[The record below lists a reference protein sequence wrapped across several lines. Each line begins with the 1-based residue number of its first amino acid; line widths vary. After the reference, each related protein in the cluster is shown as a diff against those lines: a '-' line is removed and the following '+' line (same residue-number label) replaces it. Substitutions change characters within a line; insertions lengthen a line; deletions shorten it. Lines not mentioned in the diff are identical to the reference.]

1 MEVDV
6 LRGAWFLRRAAVPL
20 VFRERAP
27 WLAADTE
34 ADGAAG
40 RREAGAMSAVEV
52 DAAEAAFISLM
63 LRRHGDLR
71 SIVLPSLPETA
82 LSEPLATRNA
92 LALPPPVTAAEA
104 TAWRREI
111 WRSVRRADR
120 PPHWRSP
127 STAAAMAAAPEPHS
141 AVAAANANANPRLVP
156 QPEPQPEAQTADAA
170 SSHGVDGS
178 EGSDALEGGVG
189 GSGAAGRAAGRRV
202 ALLVVPSAAAARHM
216 DGLYAALRARTS
228 RYEPRLVLPPGWRG
242 GCAAAARLLP
252 SLERAHYELH
262 ADGERQWP
270 DSNPH

>member
-27 WLAADTE
+27 WRAPWLAADTE

-40 RREAGAMSAVEV
+40 RREAGAMGAVEV
-52 DAAEAAFISLM
+52 
-63 LRRHGDLR
+63 
-71 SIVLPSLPETA
+71 
-82 LSEPLATRNA
+82 
-92 LALPPPVTAAEA
+92 

-111 WRSVRRADR
+111 WRSVRCADR

-127 STAAAMAAAPEPHS
+127 SAAAAMAAAPEPHRTI
-141 AVAAANANANPRLVP
+141 AAANANANPRLVP
-156 QPEPQPEAQTADAA
+156 QPEPQPEAETAAAA
-170 SSHGVDGS
+170 SSHGADGS
-178 EGSDALEGGVG
+178 EGSDA
-189 GSGAAGRAAGRRV
+189 AGRAAGWRV